1 MKVPLGAAEIREL
14 IPHRY
19 PFLLVDRI
27 VELEPGVRAVGI
39 KNVTQNEPF
48 FQGHFPDYPVMP
60 GVLIIEAMAQV
71 GAVGV
76 MAGGE
81 HKEKLALFAGIDGV
95 EVPPAGGAR
104 RRSDHGGGDRSPQ
117 GSGRAGHGPGRGR
130 RRAGLR
136 GPAHVRLRREGR
148 GRVIEAGRVAV
159 VTGGTRGIGR
169 TIAMR
174 LAAEGANVAVSYRSN
189 DEAAEETAASVR
201 AEGVKC
207 AVFKGDVAS
216 PGDVQALFKGVSD
229 EFGRVDILVNNA
241 GITRDNLMMRMK
253 EDEFDEVLRTN
264 LGGTYLCTR
273 AALRPMIRARWGRI
287 VNVSSVV
294 GLVGNAGQANYAASK
309 AGIIGFTKSVARE
322 VAQRGITANT
332 VAPGY
337 VETELTG
344 SLPEEVKDQIR
355 NQVPMGRF
363 GEAVEVAEVV
373 AFLAGEGAGYVTGQ
387 TIAVDGGM
395 TMQ

>member
-1 MKVPLGAAEIREL
+1 M
-14 IPHRY
+14 
-19 PFLLVDRI
+19 
-27 VELEPGVRAVGI
+27 
-39 KNVTQNEPF
+39 
-48 FQGHFPDYPVMP
+48 
-60 GVLIIEAMAQV
+60 IE
-71 GAVGV
+71 
-76 MAGGE
+76 
-81 HKEKLALFAGIDGV
+81 D
-95 EVPPAGGAR
+95 
-104 RRSDHGGGDRSPQ
+104 
-117 GSGRAGHGPGRGR
+117 
-130 RRAGLR
+130 
-136 GPAHVRLRREGR
+136 
-148 GRVIEAGRVAV
+148 GRVAV

-169 TIAMR
+169 TIALR

-189 DEAAEETAASVR
+189 DEAAEETATSVR

-207 AVFKGDVAS
+207 EVFKGDVAS
-216 PGDVQALFKGVSD
+216 PEDVQALFKGVSD
-229 EFGRVDILVNNA
+229 VFGRVDILINNA
-241 GITRDNLMMRMK
+241 GITRDNIMMRMK

-273 AALRPMIRARWGRI
+273 AALRPMVRARWGRL

-322 VAQRGITANT
+322 VAQRGITANA

-344 SLPEEVKDQIR
+344 SLPEEVKDRIR
-355 NQVPMGRF
+355 SQVPMGRF
-363 GEAVEVAEVV
+363 GEAEEVAEVV